1 VRGSEGVEISA
12 VEPGVEDV
20 QAAIKKAVKKTNIPI
35 GIFSKIIFL
44 IIIAPP
50 VN

>member
-1 VRGSEGVEISA
+1 VRGCEGVKISE
-12 VEPGVEDV
+12 VEPDVADV
-20 QAAIKKAVKKTNIPI
+20 QAAIKKTVKKKSIPV
-35 GIFSKIIFL
+35 GIFIEILFL

>member
-1 VRGSEGVEISA
+1 VRGSEGVKISA

-20 QAAIKKAVKKTNIPI
+20 HAAIKKTVKKTSNPV
-35 GIFSKIIFL
+35 GIFIEIIFL